1 MCVCWFLQPHCPIT
15 CSANKIK
22 SETFMISRK
31 KEHSCNFFHHLQ
43 QLAPDVK
50 HFFFAMI
57 RFITRRQSH
66 GIDIEL
72 WDKEKSRLMYQ
83 IPLNIKNKF
92 LVIWSDVSLFL
103 APTPPSDLK
112 FNHFWINLFHGKC
125 RIHKLFCY
133 ESEWV
138 RKKSRRNR
146 RLKGMIF

>member
-31 KEHSCNFFHHLQ
+31 KSILVISSIIFSARSRCK
-43 QLAPDVK
+43 A
-50 HFFFAMI
+50 FFFAMI

-72 WDKEKSRLMYQ
+72 WDKEKSRLMFQ

-112 FNHFWINLFHGKC
+112 FNHFWINLVHGKC